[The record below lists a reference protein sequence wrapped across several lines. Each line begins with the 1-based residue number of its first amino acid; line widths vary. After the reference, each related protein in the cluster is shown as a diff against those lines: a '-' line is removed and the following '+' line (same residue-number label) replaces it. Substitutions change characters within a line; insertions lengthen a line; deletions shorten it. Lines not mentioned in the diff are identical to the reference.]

1 MTNKSI
7 RLIMAM
13 EGKNIIEKQLIIKEI
28 LSVEFDK
35 IKAQAKIFEK
45 NSNEENEL
53 VKGVTISESS
63 EELFEY
69 LNKLS
74 VIEISLLDAYGI
86 DVDDNG
92 VITGLF

>member
-86 DVDDNG
+86 DVDVMNILK
-92 VITGLF
+92 VSE